1 MNNYIYN
8 KYSYMS
14 RKNGY
19 GLLSTVSFAEGQ
31 GLGVTTLDCYPP
43 DNLYKE
49 VQEKNLLTGELGVSP
64 SYFFITP
71 RLGDTG
77 G

>member
-1 MNNYIYN
+1 
-8 KYSYMS
+8 MS
-14 RKNGY
+14 F
-19 GLLSTVSFAEGQ
+19 VEGQ